1 VGRERRPES
10 GWRDGWAVGTCT
22 ISSKSFVPAYHQ
34 GSGGRMALARLEGER
49 ELRLTEMRVLVSM
62 IGCMGTVVVTMMM
75 MGKG

>member
-1 VGRERRPES
+1 
-10 GWRDGWAVGTCT
+10 
-22 ISSKSFVPAYHQ
+22 
-34 GSGGRMALARLEGER
+34 MALARLEGER